1 MVTCSCGKV
10 IDRVPTWLTRV
21 QVEFVCNNC
30 PNRTTK
36 NITQMTFTTFPT
48 NAETDAMSSNLDV
61 DQKQEAESPVEEEA
75 EAEAEAPA
83 KA

>member
-10 IDRVPTWLTRV
+10 IDRVPSWLNRV
-21 QVEFVCNNC
+21 QVEFICNNC

-48 NAETDAMSSNLDV
+48 NAESDAMSSKLDV
-61 DQKQEAESPVEEEA
+61 DEVEEA
-75 EAEAEAPA
+75 ETPAEDEAVAEAVAEG
-83 KA
+83 